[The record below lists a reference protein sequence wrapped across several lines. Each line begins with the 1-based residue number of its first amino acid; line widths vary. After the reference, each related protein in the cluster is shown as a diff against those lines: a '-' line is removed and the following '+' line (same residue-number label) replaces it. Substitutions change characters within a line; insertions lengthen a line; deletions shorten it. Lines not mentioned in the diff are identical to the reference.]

1 MSDIK
6 SWYRKNYPSDTVGNQ
21 IKHVGF
27 QETYNAMKKGE
38 DFYNKIGVQDSV
50 VRERVFNQMAK
61 ENKTSYDKIYN
72 TWLNN

>member
-6 SWYRKNYPSDTVGNQ
+6 DWYRKNYPTDPVGNQ
-21 IKHVGF
+21 IKSVGF
-27 QETYNAMKKGE
+27 RETYEAMKKGE
-38 DFYNKIGVQDSV
+38 DFYKKIGVQDSV

-61 ENKTSYDKIYN
+61 ENKTSSNKIYN